1 VSHVS
6 EPRFRVAHGLRL
18 KGFAVVPVLAD
29 VVGLELPH
37 VVQHL
42 DALAAD
48 GHAKYREGR
57 ISGWALTGEGRQ
69 LHHEA
74 CSVELARSGAEARVS
89 DAYRRFLEL
98 NAPLLAACTDWQLRS
113 DAAAGAQV
121 LNGHDDADYDR
132 AVVGRLVELDDQVQP
147 IVADLTDALRRFEPY
162 GRRLAAARARVEA
175 GEHDWFTGAMVE
187 SYHTVWFE
195 LHEDLLVT
203 LGLERAAEPGA

>member
-1 VSHVS
+1 
-6 EPRFRVAHGLRL
+6 VAHGLRL

-29 VVGLELPH
+29 VVGLAPPH
-37 VVQHL
+37 VEQHL
-42 DALAAD
+42 DELAAE

-57 ISGWALTGEGRQ
+57 ISGWALTGEGRK

-74 CSVELARSGAEARVS
+74 CSAELEHSGAGARVS
-89 DAYRRFLEL
+89 SAYRRFLEL

-121 LNGHDDADYDR
+121 LNAHDDADYDR
-132 AVVGRLVELDDQVQP
+132 AVVARLAEIDERVQP
-147 IVADLTDALRRFEPY
+147 IVAELTDALHRFEPY

-175 GEHDWFTGAMVE
+175 GERDWFTGAMVE

-203 LGLERAAEPGA
+203 LGLERAAEPVA